1 MNNTP
6 TVKADA
12 TPARPGTL
20 GIPALKAPSGIN
32 PAEIDRRIAALEKR
46 TGHELELRGDEGGY
60 YVFNWSVGDALGEG
74 PTRELALDSAEE
86 NAP

>member
-1 MNNTP
+1 MA

-12 TPARPGTL
+12 APARPGTL
-20 GIPALKAPSGIN
+20 GILPQDIPYAL
-32 PAEIDRRIAALEKR
+32 RLVALELR
-46 TGHELELRGDEGGY
+46 TGHELELRGDEGHY
-60 YVFNWSVGDALGEG
+60 YVFNWSIGDALGEG